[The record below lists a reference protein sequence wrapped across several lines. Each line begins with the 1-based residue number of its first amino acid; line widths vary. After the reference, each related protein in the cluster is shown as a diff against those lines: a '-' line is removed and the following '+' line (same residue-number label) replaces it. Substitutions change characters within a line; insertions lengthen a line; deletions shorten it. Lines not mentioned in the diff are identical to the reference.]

1 MIPILHR
8 IHNKCLISTLNKK
21 DKVVDYYQK
30 LQQSPS
36 MHQFK
41 KILHVLYVPLR
52 LGFVYFLRML
62 LMSLVFST
70 CILLINVNLK

>member
-1 MIPILHR
+1 MIPIEHR
-8 IHNKCLISTLNKK
+8 TDNKCLISILNKE

-41 KILHVLYVPLR
+41 KILHVLYLDEPPRGIKAYTQVH
-52 LGFVYFLRML
+52 V
-62 LMSLVFST
+62 
-70 CILLINVNLK
+70 

>member
-1 MIPILHR
+1 ME
-8 IHNKCLISTLNKK
+8 

-41 KILHVLYVPLR
+41 KILKNRKYMMKSIKTKTPTLQRGPIKGKL
-52 LGFVYFLRML
+52 
-62 LMSLVFST
+62 
-70 CILLINVNLK
+70 